1 MISSRRCI
9 VEQTQQ
15 QGSAGREC
23 PDCHAYVA
31 DLDAHA
37 RWHSRLVQ
45 DLAVAVDKD
54 ATRRVT
60 AH

>member
-1 MISSRRCI
+1 M
-9 VEQTQQ
+9 EQTQQ

-31 DLDAHA
+31 DLDAHT
-37 RWHSRLVQ
+37 RWHSRLVH

-54 ATRRVT
+54 ATRRVG